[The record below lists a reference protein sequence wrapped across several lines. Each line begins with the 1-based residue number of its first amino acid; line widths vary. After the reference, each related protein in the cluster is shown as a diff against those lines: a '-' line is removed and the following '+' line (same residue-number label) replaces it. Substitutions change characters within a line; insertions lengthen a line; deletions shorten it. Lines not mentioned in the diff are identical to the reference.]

1 MSNCNTKNCCFH
13 GIDLVVKCYDPQPEF
28 KDFTVPTFW
37 FNRCNGKLFLLK
49 EIDADGKA
57 VWIDITSGGSGGSGI
72 EQILTEC
79 GLVKPDSEGQIKVKG
94 SCGIRLKA
102 EGCED
107 LCVDILTGFG
117 LKGGG
122 RVCCGESLKI
132 ELDTDFVGDVVSP
145 NPAEIGDVPKYKDT
159 TGKVIVPSNINSV
172 DGLTKITKSSKGEQ
186 KLLVET
192 VDTEAGSDAGVEA
205 KSTGSG
211 TPYFQ
216 LTQGENKWRRI
227 INPETGAL
235 EVRPTDDLSK
245 GSVLSMLP
253 NGVMLM
259 PWQPK
264 ATATLGRTP
273 TFPPSTELELGTNL
287 SFKKI
292 RDEDGYNTSANNFFV
307 GESGKRAYYKAPYR
321 GSYFV
326 KYQFLLDTGETSTTN
341 IPAYAKIFWGKD
353 AGLEFSAYNRN
364 RFATPAFITI
374 NDSGIIFLEKDD
386 IIHIN
391 VNVQGGNPYITV
403 RDQSERA
410 IENYWEVVFLG

>member
-1 MSNCNTKNCCFH
+1 MSNCNTRNCCFQ
-13 GIDLVVKCYDPQPEF
+13 GIDLVVKCYDPQP
-28 KDFTVPTFW
+28 DFTDFAIPTFW
-37 FNRCNGKLFLLK
+37 FNRCTGKLFLFK
-49 EIDADGKA
+49 EIDAQGKA
-57 VWIDITSGGSGGSGI
+57 VWIEITGGGTGGSGI
-72 EQILTEC
+72 EEILTEC
-79 GLVKPDSEGQIKVKG
+79 GLIQPNSEGQIKVKG

-102 EGCED
+102 EGCEE

-117 LKGGG
+117 IKGGG

-245 GSVLSMLP
+245 GSVLSMLT

-264 ATATLGRTP
+264 MGATLGDSPYITQVEQP
-273 TFPPSTELELGTNL
+273 ISIGSNL
-287 SFKKI
+287 AFTKVI
-292 RDEDGYNTSANNFFV
+292 DQDGYNLDANNFFP
-307 GESGKRAYYKAPYR
+307 GDGKGNGAYYVTNYANAFYLV
-321 GSYFV
+321 SFQFV
-326 KYQFLLDTGETSTTN
+326 LQK
-341 IPAYAKIFWGKD
+341 
-353 AGLEFSAYNRN
+353 
-364 RFATPAFITI
+364 
-374 NDSGIIFLEKDD
+374 
-386 IIHIN
+386 
-391 VNVQGGNPYITV
+391 
-403 RDQSERA
+403 RDQANSVTYN
-410 IENYWEVVFLG
+410 IKLNYTGIPSYTFRRQLIPGISFDSCIGFVIIKSVLNGRISLDLTIGSNALKFGSFDASRNNYLGIYMLG